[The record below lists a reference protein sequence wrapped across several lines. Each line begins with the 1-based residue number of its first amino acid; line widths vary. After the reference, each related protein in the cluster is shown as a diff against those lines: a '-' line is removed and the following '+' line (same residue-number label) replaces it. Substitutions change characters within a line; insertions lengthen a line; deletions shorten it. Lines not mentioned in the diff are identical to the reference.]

1 MELVNEASNAHE
13 HSDADNHDREH
24 SDADNH
30 DREHSDADDVRGDDA
45 RHRLPAV
52 GLAGVPGRDQ
62 RRRRADDD
70 ARGVAR
76 VHHAIALIP
85 EHEREVAERLP
96 NGVRTASTTSA
107 SCTRRRSCGQ
117 S

>member
-13 HSDADNHDREH
+13 HSDAD
-24 SDADNH
+24 
-30 DREHSDADDVRGDDA
+30 DVRVDDA

-62 RRRRADDD
+62 RRRRAVDD

-76 VHHAIALIP
+76 VHHAIALVP